1 METNFFDF
9 IIVQVSE
16 CLINRAEF
24 KNNTIEDRVMRQVDM
39 TRLDLSTGKAEKTI
53 DCVAEEVPLQIT
65 LNATYSFVIWCSPSQ
80 FKELAVGYLLA
91 ENILKS
97 VDEIESLNSEEE
109 GNKCEIKLKATVDLD
124 ERMKNSRRSTRI
136 IPLIKASTV
145 PYQHDE
151 KIPPVKSKLT
161 VKAQTILD
169 AINQMN
175 CLAKGF
181 KETGGLHDSG
191 IFKSDGAIVAFS
203 EDVGRHNTV
212 DKVIGAAS
220 LNKTNFSE
228 CFMIITGR
236 VPGDMI
242 YKAAKVGLPI
252 VASVAAVLNSGISSA
267 EKANIALVGFVRG
280 KRMNIYT
287 GAERILL

>member
-1 METNFFDF
+1 
-9 IIVQVSE
+9 
-16 CLINRAEF
+16 
-24 KNNTIEDRVMRQVDM
+24 M
-39 TRLDLSTGKAEKTI
+39 TRLDLSAGKAERTF

-65 LNATYSFVIWCSPSQ
+65 LNSSCSFVIWCSPSQ
-80 FKELAVGYLLA
+80 FKELAVGYLLS
-91 ENILKS
+91 EDILRS
-97 VDEIESLNSEEE
+97 VDEIQELTSNDAQFV
-109 GNKCEIKLKATVDLD
+109 CQIQLKPEVDLD

-136 IPLIKASTV
+136 IPLIKASTS
-145 PYQHDE
+145 PYQHDQ
-151 KIPPVKSKLT
+151 KIAKVNSKLAI
-161 VKAQTILD
+161 KAQTILD
-169 AINQMN
+169 ALGQMN
-175 CLAKGF
+175 SLAMGF

-191 IFKSDGAIVAFS
+191 IFKSDGVMVAFS

-220 LNKTNFSE
+220 LARVDFSQ

-252 VASVAAVLNSGISSA
+252 VASVAAVLNSGVSSA

-280 KRMNIYT
+280 KRMNVYT
-287 GAERILL
+287 GTERIIL

>member
-1 METNFFDF
+1 
-9 IIVQVSE
+9 
-16 CLINRAEF
+16 
-24 KNNTIEDRVMRQVDM
+24 MRQVDM
-39 TRLDLSTGKAEKTI
+39 VRLDLSTGKAKKTQ
-53 DCVAEEVPLQIT
+53 DCVAEEVPLQIS
-65 LNATYSFVIWCSPSQ
+65 LNDVYTFVIWCSPSQ

-91 ENILKS
+91 EEILKS
-97 VDEIESLNSEEE
+97 VDEIESINSDEKAH
-109 GNKCEIKLKATVDLD
+109 KCQLKLKANVDLD

-136 IPLIKASTV
+136 IPLIKASTS

-151 KIPPVKSKLT
+151 HIPIVKSPLK

-169 AINQMN
+169 AMNQINN
-175 CLAKGF
+175 LAKGF
-181 KETGGLHDSG
+181 KETGALHDSA
-191 IFKSDGAIVAFS
+191 IVKADGTIVAFS

-212 DKVIGAAS
+212 DKVIGEAS
-220 LNKTNFSE
+220 LKKVDFSQ

-280 KRMNIYT
+280 KRMNVYT
-287 GAERILL
+287 ESERIIL

>member
-1 METNFFDF
+1 
-9 IIVQVSE
+9 
-16 CLINRAEF
+16 
-24 KNNTIEDRVMRQVDM
+24 MRQVDM
-39 TRLDLSTGKAEKTI
+39 TRLDLSTGKADKTV

-65 LNATYSFVIWCSPSQ
+65 VNSAYSFVIWCSPSQ
-80 FKELAVGYLLA
+80 FKELAVGYLLS
-91 ENILKS
+91 EDILRS
-97 VDEIESLNSEEE
+97 VDEIQELASDEAQIS
-109 GNKCEIKLKATVDLD
+109 CEIKLKPNVDLD

-136 IPLIKASTV
+136 IPLIKASTS
-145 PYQHDE
+145 PYQHDQ
-151 KIPPVKSKLT
+151 KIPTVKSKLKI
-161 VKAQTILD
+161 KAQTILD
-169 AINQMN
+169 ALNQMN
-175 CLAKGF
+175 DLAKGF

-191 IFKSDGAIVAFS
+191 IFKADGTMVAFS

-220 LNKTNFSE
+220 LSKADFSN

-252 VASVAAVLNSGISSA
+252 VASVAAVLNSGVSSA

-280 KRMNIYT
+280 KRMYVYT
-287 GAERILL
+287 GAERITL

>member
-1 METNFFDF
+1 
-9 IIVQVSE
+9 
-16 CLINRAEF
+16 
-24 KNNTIEDRVMRQVDM
+24 MRQVEM
-39 TRLDLSTGKAEKTI
+39 VRLDLSTGKSEKTR
-53 DCVAEEVPLQIT
+53 DYVAEEIPLQIS
-65 LNATYSFVIWCSPSQ
+65 LNGVYTFVIWCSPMQ

-91 ENILKS
+91 EEILTS
-97 VDEIESLNSEEE
+97 VDEIEFVSSDEKNHRCLLTLNP
-109 GNKCEIKLKATVDLD
+109 TVDLN

-136 IPLIKASTV
+136 IPLIKASTS

-151 KIPPVKSKLT
+151 KIPLVTSKLAI
-161 VKAQTILD
+161 KAQVILD
-169 AINQMN
+169 ALNQMN
-175 CLAKGF
+175 SRAKGF

-191 IFKSDGAIVAFS
+191 IFKADGTMVAFS

-212 DKVIGAAS
+212 DKVIGLAS
-220 LNKTNFSE
+220 LDRVDFGD

-252 VASVAAVLNSGISSA
+252 AASVAAVLNSGISSA

-280 KRMNIYT
+280 CRMNVYT
-287 GAERILL
+287 GLERIIL

>member
-1 METNFFDF
+1 
-9 IIVQVSE
+9 
-16 CLINRAEF
+16 
-24 KNNTIEDRVMRQVDM
+24 MRQVDM
-39 TRLDLSTGKAEKTI
+39 TRLDLSTGKAEKTT

-65 LNATYSFVIWCSPSQ
+65 LNVAYSFVIWCSPSQ
-80 FKELAVGYLLA
+80 FKELAVGYLLS
-91 ENILKS
+91 EDILLS
-97 VDEIESLNSEEE
+97 VDEIQELTSNEAEHS
-109 GNKCEIKLKATVDLD
+109 CHIKLKAKVDLD

-136 IPLIKASTV
+136 IPLIKASTT
-145 PYQHDE
+145 PYQHDQ
-151 KIPPVKSKLT
+151 KIPVVKSPLQI
-161 VKAQTILD
+161 KAQIILD
-169 AINQMN
+169 CINQMN
-175 CLAKGF
+175 SLAKGF

-191 IFKSDGAIVAFS
+191 IFKADGTIVSFS

-220 LNKTNFSE
+220 LDKVNFSE

-252 VASVAAVLNSGISSA
+252 VASVAAVLNSGVSSA
-267 EKANIALVGFVRG
+267 EKANITLVGFVRG

-287 GAERILL
+287 SPERILL